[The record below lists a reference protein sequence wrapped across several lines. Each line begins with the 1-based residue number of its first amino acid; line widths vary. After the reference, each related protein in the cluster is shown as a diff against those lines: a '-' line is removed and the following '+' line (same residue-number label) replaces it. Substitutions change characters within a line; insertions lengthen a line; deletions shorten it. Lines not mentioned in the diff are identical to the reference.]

1 TNLASRLLNIARPG
15 QIVVGAVTHR
25 ALEGFFVFDD
35 LGTFQVK
42 GKTEPVRAYAVEAEI
57 KGRTRLEVS
66 KERGLTPMVGR
77 RAGRERLGAAFADA
91 RAGRGRVVV
100 VSGEPGV
107 GKSRLLY
114 EFFRTLEPVGALE
127 LEATCVSY
135 GRTMPYRP
143 ILDLVRRGLEL
154 AEGAP
159 AADV

>member
-1 TNLASRLLNIARPG
+1 HAHRAVRAALAIQDGLVPLREDVRRTYGKELWMRIGVNTGLVVVGAIGRDLRMDYTAIGDTTNLASRLLNIARPG

-77 RAGRERLGAAFADA
+77 RAERERLEAAFAD
-91 RAGRGRVVV
+91 
-100 VSGEPGV
+100 
-107 GKSRLLY
+107 
-114 EFFRTLEPVGALE
+114 
-127 LEATCVSY
+127 
-135 GRTMPYRP
+135 
-143 ILDLVRRGLEL
+143 
-154 AEGAP
+154 
-159 AADV
+159 